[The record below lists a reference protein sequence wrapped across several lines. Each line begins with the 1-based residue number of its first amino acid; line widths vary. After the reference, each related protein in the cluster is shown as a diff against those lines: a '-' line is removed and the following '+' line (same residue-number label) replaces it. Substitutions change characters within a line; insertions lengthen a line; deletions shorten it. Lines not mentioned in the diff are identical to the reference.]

1 MKKNKI
7 YILGD
12 SFCHSYTNNDEFWPN
27 RLVKSLKNEYEL
39 VVNSFPSRD
48 VQTIIDNWIKLL
60 KHIDKNDILI
70 VCIPFFIRLRVPL
83 DKKNWMET
91 KWDGGTLM
99 DRFVT
104 HHSWYQS
111 DSQIIYV
118 NGGPISKEK
127 LNEKVTFF
135 EAMFFDNESVHKN
148 YNEVIESLDK
158 ITNCKK
164 YIFSW
169 DDMKYKTD
177 VIEYKSDITNK
188 IGWHTMHDVYVETNG
203 LRGIYWDFHWSF
215 EFQKTFAEYLFNKF
229 KKII

>member
-7 YILGD
+7 YVLGD
-12 SFCHSYTNNDEFWPN
+12 SFCHSYTNTNEFWPI
-27 RLVKSLKNEYEL
+27 RLSNYLGNGYEL
-39 VVNSFPSRD
+39 VVNAFPSRD

-60 KHIDKNDILI
+60 KDIHEDDILI

-83 DKKNWMET
+83 DKKDWMET
-91 KWDGGTLM
+91 KWNDGSLI

-111 DSQIIYV
+111 DSQLIYI
-118 NGGPISKEK
+118 NDTPIPKEK
-127 LNEKVTFF
+127 LNEKVLFF
-135 EAMFFDNESVHKN
+135 EAMFADNESIHKN
-148 YNEVIESLDK
+148 YNEIIESLDK

-169 DDMKYKTD
+169 DDMKYETD
-177 VIEYKSDITNK
+177 AIEYKSDITKK
-188 IGWHTMHDVYVETNG
+188 IGWHTMNDIYLETNG
-203 LRGIYWDFHWSF
+203 KEGIQWDFHWSPR
-215 EFQKTFAEYLFNKF
+215 FQSVFAEYLFDKF